1 MEVEMLKVFSRFYVV
16 VAAFVMALV
25 PVAAFA
31 QTPIP
36 AADVITMATGAA
48 ADIIDPVQVTYIV
61 IAAVGVSFAL
71 WMVRRTLKLGR

>member
-1 MEVEMLKVFSRFYVV
+1 MVSFLGRGFG
-16 VAAFVMALV
+16 FVLMALV
-25 PVAAFA
+25 AALAPVAVFA

-36 AADVITMATGAA
+36 AADVITMATTAA
-48 ADIIDPVQVTYIV
+48 ADIIDPIQVTYIV